1 MRSLGMSFWAGVA
14 LLWTSVAAADPR
26 VVVFDFKGPN
36 AKQARAA
43 VVSVL
48 GEHHVELVPSKKAAA
63 TARTS
68 GAELDSESGR
78 VRVAKKLKLRGFIEG
93 HITTLKKKLQIS
105 VQVFGGGDGMTA
117 GEYSATLTKS
127 TLVKDIKAHFWS
139 AVGAYLGE
147 SSAEPSPEV
156 EPEPIAA
163 APTNVGRGRRPAPLA
178 QSQQPPAQ
186 ALDRESPPG
195 VVASAGPDEQ
205 LAEHAD
211 QEEPTSDR
219 PSPFDLGI
227 SARLGTRSF
236 DYTDSLPGLRP
247 YSLPVNP
254 NAVLHLHWYPAAHF
268 QSGALANLGLDLRG
282 EMLFSVPSK
291 NELGQRFDTTSHAFG
306 IGLRARIPLGKVE
319 LGGIAG
325 FGQHTFSLADSRKV
339 DPNVPDVAYNFIR
352 TGVEADWK
360 FMNPLT
366 LEFRT
371 AFLWGLSLGEIASAA
386 WFPHTTGNGVEAELG
401 LAYAASQMFAFELA
415 FSMERYFMTLN
426 PEVTDPGVRGA
437 SMRVAGGALD
447 KYFSSR
453 IGMILRL

>member
-1 MRSLGMSFWAGVA
+1 MRSLGIAFWAGFA
-14 LLWTSVAAADPR
+14 LLWASVAAAEPR

-36 AKQARAA
+36 ARPARAA

-48 GEHHVELVPSKKAAA
+48 AEHKVELVPAKKAAA

-78 VRVAKKLKLRGFIEG
+78 VRVAKKMKLRGFIEG
-93 HITTLKKKLQIS
+93 HLATVKKKLQIT
-105 VQVFGGGDGMTA
+105 VQVFGGGDGMAA
-117 GEYSATLTKS
+117 GEYSATVTKGALS
-127 TLVKDIKAHFWS
+127 KDIKARLWAAIGPALAES
-139 AVGAYLGE
+139 AAQ
-147 SSAEPSPEV
+147 SSPEI
-156 EPEPIAA
+156 EPEPIAT
-163 APTNVGRGRRPAPLA
+163 APANTGRGRRPSPPV
-178 QSQQPPAQ
+178 QEQPP
-186 ALDRESPPG
+186 LDREQPPG
-195 VVASAGPDEQ
+195 MVASAGPDEQ

-211 QEEPTSDR
+211 QEETPSER

-268 QSGALANLGLDLRG
+268 QAGTLANIGLDLRG
-282 EMLFSVPSK
+282 ELLFSVPSK

-306 IGLRARIPLGKVE
+306 IGLRARIPLGSLE

-325 FGQHTFSLADSRKV
+325 FGQHTFALADSRKV

-371 AFLWGLSLGEIASAA
+371 AFLWGLSLGEIATAA

-415 FSMERYFMTLN
+415 FSMERYFMSLN
-426 PEVTDPGVRGA
+426 PEVTDPAVRGA
-437 SMRVAGGALD
+437 TMRVAGGALD

-453 IGMILRL
+453 IGMIVRL